1 MTAAWSDQLRADIL
15 ESVRILAGP
24 DVSSTDFDYA
34 RELCAAPAEAIGDD
48 QWREAWRM
56 LDRYGTSIPRPPGT
70 PDGHKRDRRVRD
82 MLRWIELVDDRFV
95 IHYPFNQH
103 VLDAVRALPGR
114 EFNLASKIWSVPL
127 DQTTAVH
134 RFAGQFGFA
143 MTNGAKAAPPPP
155 PAPPNVDVRSGFIT
169 IGIRRLGR
177 RAIDD
182 VKALPTQT
190 FDTQRNEWR
199 IPAYMVRPVRRI
211 ASTHQL
217 TTSEAFDQLPDADPN
232 RIVVTAELDGDHVL
246 LWLPPR
252 SDTTE
257 LIKGYGRWESD
268 RKCWT
273 VPIAMIKAVAR
284 AFAKAGLELDLT
296 AVQDELDRLSTN
308 RALSEALDGDFVI
321 RDGWVGPELLPHQRA
336 AQVWLAQHRF
346 TLIAD
351 PVGLGKTITALAH
364 AWHRG
369 LFPMVILCEG
379 TLTDRWAREIG
390 RCLPQLEVQTL
401 AGETARSLVGGM
413 LPPADV
419 IVCSYDIAW
428 AWVKELAK
436 LRARLVVCDES
447 HLVKNQTARRTR
459 RIIDYA
465 HTIDRATG
473 SILCMTGTPCPS
485 NRVEYACQLDV
496 LGRVD
501 EFGGK
506 AGIAKDAD
514 IAERLRAAGA
524 MLRRE
529 KQKVQPGLPPAIHD
543 TVVLTVDQLDPD
555 GFAEYQKAEAN
566 IAEYLAQRALERA
579 KAAGDP
585 DPLSAANKARI
596 RAKAAEHLV
605 AIAVLKGLAVK
616 AKLPAVQRWV
626 DRFLDSSGE
635 KFLLFGHT
643 VEPLDQAE
651 AAHPGCLRIK
661 AGQKSAERMAIC
673 DRFQDPAGPQLMIL
687 GMMTGSRGLDLTAA
701 ENCGFI
707 ELGWTPGGHDQG
719 IGRMHGRLNDPH
731 GAMAHYFV
739 AEDTLDLWNV
749 DLLNAKRV
757 EVGNAVDG
765 IIVDADDLPE
775 SKTSVLG
782 DLVVMLTEK
791 GMQAHG

>member
-1 MTAAWSDQLRADIL
+1 
-15 ESVRILAGP
+15 
-24 DVSSTDFDYA
+24 
-34 RELCAAPAEAIGDD
+34 
-48 QWREAWRM
+48 
-56 LDRYGTSIPRPPGT
+56 
-70 PDGHKRDRRVRD
+70 
-82 MLRWIELVDDRFV
+82 
-95 IHYPFNQH
+95 
-103 VLDAVRALPGR
+103 
-114 EFNLASKIWSVPL
+114 
-127 DQTTAVH
+127 
-134 RFAGQFGFA
+134 
-143 MTNGAKAAPPPP
+143 
-155 PAPPNVDVRSGFIT
+155 
-169 IGIRRLGR
+169 
-177 RAIDD
+177 
-182 VKALPTQT
+182 
-190 FDTQRNEWR
+190 
-199 IPAYMVRPVRRI
+199 
-211 ASTHQL
+211 
-217 TTSEAFDQLPDADPN
+217 
-232 RIVVTAELDGDHVL
+232 
-246 LWLPPR
+246 
-252 SDTTE
+252 
-257 LIKGYGRWESD
+257 
-268 RKCWT
+268 
-273 VPIAMIKAVAR
+273 
-284 AFAKAGLELDLT
+284 
-296 AVQDELDRLSTN
+296 
-308 RALSEALDGDFVI
+308 
-321 RDGWVGPELLPHQRA
+321 
-336 AQVWLAQHRF
+336 
-346 TLIAD
+346 
-351 PVGLGKTITALAH
+351 
-364 AWHRG
+364 
-369 LFPMVILCEG
+369 
-379 TLTDRWAREIG
+379 
-390 RCLPQLEVQTL
+390 
-401 AGETARSLVGGM
+401 
-413 LPPADV
+413 
-419 IVCSYDIAW
+419 
-428 AWVKELAK
+428 
-436 LRARLVVCDES
+436 
-447 HLVKNQTARRTR
+447 
-459 RIIDYA
+459 
-465 HTIDRATG
+465 
-473 SILCMTGTPCPS
+473 
-485 NRVEYACQLDV
+485 
-496 LGRVD
+496 
-501 EFGGK
+501 
-506 AGIAKDAD
+506 
-514 IAERLRAAGA
+514 
-524 MLRRE
+524 
-529 KQKVQPGLPPAIHD
+529 
-543 TVVLTVDQLDPD
+543 VLTVDQLDPD